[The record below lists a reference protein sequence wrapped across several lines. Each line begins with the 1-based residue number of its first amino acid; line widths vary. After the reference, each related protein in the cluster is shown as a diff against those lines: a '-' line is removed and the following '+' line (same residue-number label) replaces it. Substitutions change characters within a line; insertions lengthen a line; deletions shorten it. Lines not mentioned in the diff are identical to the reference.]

1 MATDDTTRDGR
12 TSRRR
17 VDGRVR
23 LQPRRR
29 FCVFLIVVVLV
40 VLVATVEPQNPT
52 TVDTRGGDARTVAA
66 LTFSFAFSSASS
78 IPGDS
83 RAVSN
88 FRGAKSGAETSRA
101 AAAAAAAAIAA
112 ASPRPRAA
120 AAAAAALGR
129 DRREVSTR
137 SECSGESDLSARSP
151 GSGDA
156 EEEEEK
162 DGVVVVLA
170 AVRSSTASTNSS
182 DDG

>member
-83 RAVSN
+83 AP
-88 FRGAKSGAETSRA
+88 FRIFAARSLAAETSR